1 MSKDSTV
8 EVAGL
13 LAKLAE
19 AERQAE
25 RGELDPAEVPGLA
38 RAQRVVRELA
48 AWPVESDSD
57 R

>member
-13 LAKLAE
+13 LAKLAD

-38 RAQRVVRELA
+38 RAQRIVRELA